1 MNRKNFFIRLLL
13 FPLSLL
19 YGFGVSVRYALF
31 STNILREKEFN
42 IPIISVG
49 NITVGGTGKTPH
61 IEYLVSILKND
72 FGVATLSRGYKRKS
86 KGFKIA
92 GENPNVSEIGDEPK
106 QIKQKFTDITVSV
119 CAKRVEGI
127 NRLLENDK
135 DNKLHVILLDD
146 AFQHRYVKPGL
157 SILLIDYNR
166 PITKDFLLPM
176 GNLREKP
183 HQMRRA
189 NIIIVTKTP
198 ITLKPIERRIMEK
211 ELNIFPYQTMY
222 FTSLKYGNP
231 VSVFKQKNHYLLLDD
246 SFSVLLFTGIST
258 PLPLVEYLE
267 KQCGEISHI
276 AFSDH
281 HNFRLKDLMKIKNE
295 FASIGNENK
304 VIITTEKDAMRL
316 QDLKF
321 KEVIADLP
329 MFFIPVEIDFI
340 LKDKEQF
347 NKQILNYVRTNK
359 RNSKL
364 HT

>member
-1 MNRKNFFIRLLL
+1 MNRKNFFIRILL

-19 YGFGVSVRYALF
+19 YGIGVSVRYALF
-31 STNILREKEFN
+31 SANILSTKEFD
-42 IPIISVG
+42 IPVISVG

-61 IEYLVSILKND
+61 IEYLVSILKQE
-72 FGVATLSRGYKRKS
+72 FGVATLSRGYKRKT

-92 GENPNVSEIGDEPK
+92 EKNSSVYDIGDEPK
-106 QIKQKFTDITVSV
+106 QIKQKFPDISVSV
-119 CAKRVEGI
+119 CAKRVKGI
-127 NRLLENDK
+127 NNLLEKDK
-135 DNKLHVILLDD
+135 ENNLQVILLDD

-166 PITKDFLLPM
+166 PITKDSLLPL
-176 GNLREKP
+176 GNLRESP

-198 ITLKPIERRIMEK
+198 STLKPIERRIMEK

-231 VSVFKQKNHYLLLDD
+231 VSVFKPKNKFLLLDE

-258 PLPLVEYLE
+258 PKPLVEYLE
-267 KQCGEISHI
+267 AQCSNLVHI
-276 AFSDH
+276 RFSDH
-281 HNFRLKDLMKIKNE
+281 HNFTKKDLLKIKSS
-295 FASIGNENK
+295 FDAIADENK
-304 VIITTEKDAMRL
+304 IIITTEKDAMRL

-321 KEVIADLP
+321 KEIIENLP
-329 MFFIPVEIDFI
+329 VFFIPLEIDFI